1 MSTLWSSRR
10 RTRTRP
16 AAVVR
21 ESAGGPAPLVTTA
34 AACRR
39 QQIRHIEVDRDWRRC
54 GSADGGCGVLLPLG
68 QTVCPR
74 CGQTNREDL
83 LPLNI
88 RRLLPTHDAYEHA
101 VAVLR
106 GTLAEPAGP
115 VDPAGLAG
123 PAGLMGPPEQVTPGA
138 REVLAIGPR
147 PTLTF
152 GEIAETIPDH

>member
-10 RTRTRP
+10 RTRSRP

-21 ESAGGPAPLVTTA
+21 ETAGGPAPLVSTA

-106 GTLAEPAGP
+106 GTLAEPAEP
-115 VDPAGLAG
+115 VG
-123 PAGLMGPPEQVTPGA
+123 PAGLVGSPEQVTPGA
-138 REVLAIGPR
+138 RDVLAIGAR

-152 GEIAETIPDH
+152 NEIAATIPDQ